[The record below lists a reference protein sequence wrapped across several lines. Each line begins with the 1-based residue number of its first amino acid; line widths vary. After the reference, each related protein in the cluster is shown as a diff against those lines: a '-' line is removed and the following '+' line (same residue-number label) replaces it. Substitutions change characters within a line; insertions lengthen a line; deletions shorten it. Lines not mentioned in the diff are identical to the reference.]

1 MVTLWFGG
9 ERQRLGLLGVSG
21 GGRGGRRQ
29 GGGGRGRGV
38 QHAAVRGRRAV
49 DHLLLRE
56 VLHTGLLIP
65 RRVICSQE
73 RRKLRSTHRT
83 RSTLYYTV
91 IHYSITVISRLHN
104 AQPYSLIVSMVTAD
118 VINGDVFSQDI

>member
-1 MVTLWFGG
+1 MMALGLGG

-49 DHLLLRE
+49 DHLLLGE
-56 VLHTGLLIP
+56 VLHARLLGP

-73 RRKLRSTHRT
+73 QRNTALHTTQGSRSVVT
-83 RSTLYYTV
+83 R
-91 IHYSITVISRLHN
+91 
-104 AQPYSLIVSMVTAD
+104 D
-118 VINGDVFSQDI
+118 VMTVFSGLSFATAPVKSDFLRE